1 MTADLL
7 PSPSPFMI
15 SAIPPPRPVSVN
27 ALARASTVSNSISC
41 PKSNRSTSAEI
52 PAHEGSFAVPVG
64 PDSPDSPGWA
74 QSPVD
79 TVMEDVQ
86 SVENETDS
94 NSLCQPK
101 TQFEH
106 LPVEIHETI
115 LDYLFG
121 ERTSAFTS
129 SCGKSPARSWNKSF
143 RHPRRK
149 ALSNLALILPIW
161 RVLVQ
166 DRIYRHIKLK
176 GTTDELVESAR
187 WFRAN
192 PHLAPY
198 VRHVEIWIPVWGQRA
213 IKNPSRQLPRSTNDE
228 NAGLAEMA
236 ALQTTMAW
244 DDPHSNP
251 AADYK
256 YHYASNNAT
265 LEEMFFHVQNVFPAA
280 RILTLEGGHCKKPPM
295 VRHFRNDPAGRTG
308 QRLPVLPD
316 IQTFVMRGAW
326 NIMRDGQHWN
336 TLSQALPSVREW
348 HCSYAKPKI
357 EGYETIAGILRRIPP
372 ALLHINISLEGF
384 YSKDNSQSRWLGD
397 GVNPPHLCRL
407 LGDVAPRLESL
418 TFTGKV
424 CACLFDSSSTA
435 KSRTT
440 PPTLTPTPQQSRLK
454 SLDLIVKTCCRDKK
468 LHPGLPLLDEFS
480 GITNLNFIRA
490 FEKLVIAAITS
501 LTRHTE
507 LEYMRIRF
515 IDLDSACPPLNPYFQ
530 LVENAAT
537 GLWNE
542 PILEALHQSRPDAQ
556 FVKLT
561 DGICP
566 QYGHNN
572 QIVGAIYPRTRPL
585 SIHASTYRII
595 ADVPK
600 P

>member
-7 PSPSPFMI
+7 SSPSPFMI

-27 ALARASTVSNSISC
+27 ALARASSISNPIIC
-41 PKSNRSTSAEI
+41 TKSNRSTSAEI
-52 PAHEGSFAVPVG
+52 PAHEGSFPVPVG
-64 PDSPDSPGWA
+64 PDSPGWA

-79 TVMEDVQ
+79 TEMEDVQ
-86 SVENETDS
+86 SAETP
-94 NSLCQPK
+94 SLCQSK
-101 TQFEH
+101 IQFEH
-106 LPVEIHETI
+106 LPIEIHETI

-121 ERTSAFTS
+121 ERTSTFTS
-129 SCGKSPARSWNKSF
+129 ACGKSPARSWNKSL

-176 GTTDELVESAR
+176 GTADELQESAR
-187 WFRAN
+187 WFRTH

-213 IKNPSRQLPRSTNDE
+213 IKHPSRQLPRRFNDE
-228 NAGLAEMA
+228 NTGLTDMVAPQA
-236 ALQTTMAW
+236 TMAW
-244 DDPHSNP
+244 DDPHSNT
-251 AADYK
+251 ATDYK
-256 YHYASNNAT
+256 YHYASHNAT
-265 LEEMFFHVQNVFPAA
+265 LEEMFLHVQNVFPEA

-308 QRLPVLPD
+308 RQRLPVLPD
-316 IQTFVMRGAW
+316 IQTFVIRGAW
-326 NIMRDGQHWN
+326 NIMRDHQHWC
-336 TLSQALPSVREW
+336 TLSQALPNVREW
-348 HCSYAKPKI
+348 HCSYAKPKV
-357 EGYETIAGILRRIPP
+357 EGYETVAGILRRLPP
-372 ALLHINISLEGF
+372 SLVHINVSLEGF
-384 YSKDNSQSRWLGD
+384 YNKDNSQSRWLGD

-407 LGDVAPRLESL
+407 LGEVAPRLESL

-424 CACLFDSSSTA
+424 CACLFEST
-435 KSRTT
+435 KTFMNTR
-440 PPTLTPTPQQSRLK
+440 PTNSRLK
-454 SLDLIVKTCCRDKK
+454 SLDLVVKTCCRDKK
-468 LHPGLPLLDEFS
+468 LHPGLPFLDEFS

-490 FEKLVIAAITS
+490 FEKLVISAIHG
-501 LTRHTE
+501 LQIHQE
-507 LEYMRIRF
+507 LDYMRIRF

-530 LVENAAT
+530 LVDSRCT

-542 PILEALHQSRPDAQ
+542 PILEALHSVRPNAQ

-566 QYGHNN
+566 QYGPNN
-572 QIVGAIYPRTRPL
+572 QIIGAIYPRTRPL

>member
-15 SAIPPPRPVSVN
+15 SVIPPPRPVSVN
-27 ALARASTVSNSISC
+27 ALARASTVSNPVSC

-52 PAHEGSFAVPVG
+52 PAHDEGSFAVPVG
-64 PDSPDSPGWA
+64 PDSPESPRWA

-86 SVENETDS
+86 AAGTPS
-94 NSLCQPK
+94 NRPQI
-101 TQFEH
+101 QFEQ

-115 LDYLFG
+115 LDHLFG
-121 ERTSAFTS
+121 ERTSAFTA
-129 SCGKSPARSWNKSF
+129 SCGKSPVRSWNKSL

-176 GTTDELVESAR
+176 GTMDELVESAR

-213 IKNPSRQLPRSTNDE
+213 IRNPSRQPPRNAHDE
-228 NAGLAEMA
+228 NAGLTDMA
-236 ALQTTMAW
+236 ALQTAMAW
-244 DDPHSNP
+244 DDPNMNP

-256 YHYASNNAT
+256 YHYASHNAT

-295 VRHFRNDPAGRTG
+295 VRHFRNDPVGRTG
-308 QRLPVLPD
+308 QPLPVLPD

-326 NIMRDGQHWN
+326 NIMRNHQHWT

-357 EGYETIAGILRRIPP
+357 EGYETIAGILCRLPP
-372 ALLHINISLEGF
+372 SLLHINISLEGF
-384 YSKDNSQSRWLGD
+384 YNKDNSQSRWLGD

-407 LGDVAPRLESL
+407 LGEVAPRLESL
-418 TFTGKV
+418 TYTGKV
-424 CACLFDSSSTA
+424 CACLFDSSLKALTNASSTPSNIPMQT
-435 KSRTT
+435 K
-440 PPTLTPTPQQSRLK
+440 PTSRLK

-468 LHPGLPLLDEFS
+468 LHPSLPFLDEFS

-490 FEKLVIAAITS
+490 FEKLVTSSITS
-501 LTRHTE
+501 LSAHTE
-507 LEYMRIRF
+507 LSYMRIRF

-530 LVENAAT
+530 LVDDAAT

-542 PILEALHQSRPDAQ
+542 PILEALHKSRPNAQ

-561 DGICP
+561 DGISP
-566 QYGHNN
+566 QYGANH
-572 QIVGAIYPRTRPL
+572 QVVGAIYPRTRPL